1 MTCVFFND
9 KIIYIRNSGGVF
21 LNIALI
27 SGASRGIGL
36 EIAKLLDSYGLDELW
51 LICGKNT
58 PSYEFKTSA
67 KIFHTDLSKH
77 SPLLSIEEALKNE
90 KPNIKYLVCSA
101 GVGYNGD
108 LEVLTLDQIEKTIS
122 VNCSSL
128 AVLNRIAIPYM
139 SENGRIIEI
148 ASGAG
153 FLPQPGFSVYS
164 ASKSFV
170 INLSRAIGKELS
182 KKKIY
187 VTAVCPGPVDTD
199 FFSGLENVKEYKKK
213 HLISASKV
221 AIGSLK
227 ASKKKKKVYS
237 PTFSIKAV
245 RLASK
250 IIPVGLILKFYK

>member
-1 MTCVFFND
+1 
-9 KIIYIRNSGGVF
+9 
-21 LNIALI
+21 
-27 SGASRGIGL
+27 
-36 EIAKLLDSYGLDELW
+36 
-51 LICGKNT
+51 
-58 PSYEFKTSA
+58 
-67 KIFHTDLSKH
+67 
-77 SPLLSIEEALKNE
+77 
-90 KPNIKYLVCSA
+90 
-101 GVGYNGD
+101 
-108 LEVLTLDQIEKTIS
+108 
-122 VNCSSL
+122 
-128 AVLNRIAIPYM
+128 
-139 SENGRIIEI
+139 
-148 ASGAG
+148 
-153 FLPQPGFSVYS
+153 LPQPGFSVYS

-245 RLASK
+245 HLASK